1 MLFPLLSETP
11 KRALKFSTNAQLRD
25 SFQRLG
31 YSGQTLALMSGVGA
45 GICEGAIVCSPE
57 LVKIRMQLPEN
68 RGLYSS
74 SIQAASAI
82 IRHEGVAA
90 LFTGFWCTLLR
101 NACWNGTY
109 FGSIFAIKSTI
120 YSTTKEESKFLNFAA
135 GTIAGSLGCCVNTPL
150 DVVKTRMQNSS
161 ALKQARPEDAER
173 LLAVPT
179 RTVPLLL
186 HVARTEGVSSLWKGL
201 APKIIRLGPGGG
213 IMLVVY
219 EQVTDYLG
227 RLERRAGTH

>member
-1 MLFPLLSETP
+1 
-11 KRALKFSTNAQLRD
+11 
-25 SFQRLG
+25 
-31 YSGQTLALMSGVGA
+31 MSGVGA

-120 YSTTKEESKFLNFAA
+120 YSTKEESKFLNFAA

-161 ALKQARPEDAER
+161 ALKQARPEDAGR
-173 LLAVPT
+173 LLA
-179 RTVPLLL
+179 
-186 HVARTEGVSSLWKGL
+186 VSSLWKGL